1 MAMRFFIV
9 PVLIETGE
17 KCSRRI
23 DAGLAG
29 VGQSST
35 LEREWRRKGDL
46 SGWRVRAVGPT

>member
-1 MAMRFFIV
+1 MRPFIV
-9 PVLIETGE
+9 PFLIETGE

>member
-1 MAMRFFIV
+1 MAMRPFIV

-35 LEREWRRKGDL
+35 LEREWWRRDL
-46 SGWRVRAVGPT
+46 SDWRVRAVGLT